1 MDKVQILSALR
12 AFVDSRPGLDFSD
25 YGHVSLYRS
34 DYRKI
39 LQHKHDAHELIR
51 AIAWRQSITAEDILD
66 RATNGRLTITA
77 DGTVDYITGQYYPV
91 EYRAA
96 VCSLLASVLWDY
108 WRCTDIPELNRSARD
123 IQIAAKFNLSRGVF
137 NRWFKR

>member
-1 MDKVQILSALR
+1 MDKVQLLSALR
-12 AFVDSRPGLDFSD
+12 AFVDSRPGLNFCD
-25 YGHVSLYRS
+25 YGNVSLYRS

-39 LQHKHDAHELIR
+39 LQHKHDAYELIR
-51 AIAWRQSITAEDILD
+51 SIGWRQTITAEDILS
-66 RATNGRLTITA
+66 RATSGRLTITA
-77 DGTVDYITGQYYPV
+77 NGDVDYITGQYYPT

-108 WRCTDIPELNRSARD
+108 WRCTDIPELNRSAIE
-123 IQIAAKFNLSRGVF
+123 IQRAAKSNVSRGLY